1 MRLVRIGL
9 LLAASLGAIQ
19 AAQAEDLTVALV
31 LGQRGSGFHE
41 AIACGARD
49 KAKALGVNVNIQ
61 AAPNY
66 AASDQIPL
74 LNSVLA
80 TKPDAIVLDPTSSEA
95 LIAPLKEAAA
105 TGAKIVA
112 VDTTLDDPSML
123 SAWVG
128 TDNIAVGREAAKA
141 LVALLGDKTGKVA
154 LINSIPGISTVDDRI
169 KGFEEEIG
177 KHPGLVYIGNQ
188 FATEDVAQA
197 QTAFTALM
205 SANPDLVGVGA
216 LSNNPAMGIA
226 GGIRSAGVAED
237 VVAVGVDADE
247 VEITA
252 LREGMLDALVIQQPF
267 VMGSVGLE
275 QAVNAV
281 RGQPVTASTGTGT
294 VTATRDNLDTPD
306 VQKYLYVGN
315 CI

>member
-205 SANPDLVGVGA
+205 SANPDLIGVGA

-226 GGIRSAGVAED
+226 GGIRSAGVADD

-281 RGQPVTASTGTGT
+281 RGQPVVASTGTGT

>member
-9 LLAASLGAIQ
+9 LLAASLGALQ

-205 SANPDLVGVGA
+205 SANPDLIGVGA

-226 GGIRSAGVAED
+226 GGIRSAGVADD
-237 VVAVGVDADE
+237 VVAVGVDADD

-281 RGQPVTASTGTGT
+281 RGQPVIASTGTGT